1 MPDLLAQ
8 IEIEHPA
15 WLLCL
20 LVLPVIVYFAW
31 RTGVTATKT
40 RRWGSV
46 ICRAVIVVLLV
57 VAFAGLIVRGPSE
70 QRLVIFATD
79 ASRSVGG
86 PSRQAAEEFIRK
98 ALEGQG
104 DHKVAFVSFAD
115 QATPPDPERMVQTE
129 DLDSEQSN
137 PAEALRLATA
147 WTPTDF
153 VPQIV
158 LLTDGNET
166 RGELAKAA
174 LAANIPVTVK
184 PLDAFSGPEVCVS
197 ELIAPKQGSRFAD
210 TPVEVVVLSN
220 QEVSGDLEL
229 LRDGQSVDKK
239 EDVTLKTGENR
250 FRFALPLGGGQDVV
264 IQAKLETASDTIAE
278 NNQRRTMVFAARST
292 RILMVDTEP
301 ALAEPLK
308 EKLADQGCDVTL
320 VTPVQ
325 VVDAG
330 SPFDAFDL
338 AILSDVKPNDFPAD
352 TAAALDR
359 YVKELGG
366 GVIMLGGDNTFGE
379 ASYRD
384 SPLERMMPVE
394 AYEEVKAKKMVLA
407 MVLVIDTS
415 GSMEE
420 EQRLVLAKQAAKQS
434 IGLLE
439 SHDKAGVMAFSDVAT
454 WVAELG
460 PCTDKPEL
468 MRRIDTLTPLGQTNM
483 YGAVER
489 AFLALEQTDADRR
502 HMILLTDG
510 TPAPGDYCKIAA
522 EMAEAGITLSTVSI
536 SPGAEQDLLKK
547 MARIAGDE
555 RRHRHCDDPADVP
568 KILIQET
575 QAATDEAGLHDIR
588 PFVLRT
594 LPGLDVES
602 APALTGHVATGLKPG
617 AEPLLMAGSDPL
629 LTWWRYGAGVSV
641 AFTSDA
647 KNRWGQRWQNWPG
660 FAAFWKRL
668 VRHAARKP
676 QPSDVSLDIRH
687 TSGRAAVALD
697 VRDDQGNY
705 ANGVDVSVSVN
716 DSNMKAAQVAPGR
729 YEAAFAVD
737 ELGQYMVEA
746 VIQDASGG
754 EHIEKQALFVDYP
767 DELLLKPTNHTL
779 LESVAVATGGIY
791 DPKEPASVFAPDGR
805 TVERVCRLWYW
816 LVVAAIILF
825 VVDVGLRRL
834 PPWVAM
840 SSFYD
845 SRAVPP
851 S

>member
-1 MPDLLAQ
+1 MSGLLAQ
-8 IEIEHPA
+8 IEFEHPA

-20 LVLPVIVYFAW
+20 VVLPVIVYFAW
-31 RTGVTATKT
+31 RTGVTATRT

-46 ICRAVIVVLLV
+46 ICRTVIVVLLV
-57 VAFAGLIVRGPSE
+57 VAFAGLIVRSRSE

-79 ASRSVGG
+79 TSRSVGG

-104 DHKVAFVSFAD
+104 DHKVAFISFAD
-115 QATPPDPERMVQTE
+115 QATTPDPERMVQTE
-129 DLDSEQSN
+129 KLDSEQSI

-147 WTPTDF
+147 WSPTDL

-166 RGELAKAA
+166 QGELAKAA
-174 LAANIPVTVK
+174 LATNIPVTVK
-184 PLDAFSGPEVCVS
+184 PLDAFPGPEVCVS
-197 ELIAPKQGSRFAD
+197 ELIAPKQGSQFAD
-210 TPVEVVVLSN
+210 TPIEVVVLSN
-220 QEVSGDLEL
+220 QEVGGDLEL
-229 LRDGQSVDKK
+229 LRDGQSVDKQ
-239 EDVTLKTGENR
+239 EVTLKTGENR
-250 FRFALPLGGGQDVV
+250 FRFALPLGGGNDVV

-278 NNQRRTMVFAARST
+278 NNQRRTMIFAARST
-292 RILMVDTEP
+292 RILMVDAEP
-301 ALAEPLK
+301 ALAELLK
-308 EKLADQGCDVTL
+308 EKLDDQGCDVTL
-320 VTPVQ
+320 VTPDQ

-352 TAAALDR
+352 TAATLDR

-366 GVIMLGGDNTFGE
+366 GLIMLGGEDTFGE

-420 EQRLVLAKQAAKQS
+420 EQRMVLAKQAAKQS

-439 SHDKAGVMAFSDVAT
+439 PHDKAGVMAFSDVAT

-468 MRRIDTLTPLGQTNM
+468 MQRIDTLTPLGQTNM

-602 APALTGHVATGLKPG
+602 APALTGHVPTGLKPG

-647 KNRWGQRWQNWPG
+647 KNRWGQRWQKWPG

-676 QPSDVSLDIRH
+676 QPSNVSLGIRRVG
-687 TSGRAAVALD
+687 GRATVVLD
-697 VRDDQGNY
+697 IRDDQGNDD
-705 ANGVDVSVSVN
+705 GVDVFVSVN
-716 DSNMKAAQVAPGR
+716 ESNVEAAQVAPGR
-729 YEAAFAVD
+729 YEARFDVD
-737 ELGQYMVEA
+737 KLGQYMVEA
-746 VIQDASGG
+746 VVQDASGG
-754 EHIEKQALFVDYP
+754 EHIEKQALFVDYL

-779 LESVAVATGGIY
+779 LKSVAAATGGVY
-791 DPKEPASVFAPDGR
+791 DPEDPASVFTPDGR
-805 TVERVCRLWYW
+805 TVERVCELWYW
-816 LVVAAIILF
+816 FVMVAMVLF

-834 PPWVAM
+834 R
-840 SSFYD
+840 F
-845 SRAVPP
+845 
-851 S
+851 